1 MNETLF
7 FSRYI
12 GRDYLNLLTGLCV
25 LRLPEAEMNE
35 KEIEMRNVWNDVK
48 RAVGFIVCV
57 VLLLIA
63 LLAVLIFSK
72 INAGIYAC
80 VFYLSYMI

>member
-1 MNETLF
+1 
-7 FSRYI
+7 
-12 GRDYLNLLTGLCV
+12 
-25 LRLPEAEMNE
+25 MNE